1 MHVNIQTC
9 DKLKEKLPQLHR
21 VQKFN
26 FYHVKWHVYK
36 MLSRS
41 SWPWFWIKI
50 KRKRRKCLW
59 SSFPNTELS
68 FSHNGRIS
76 DRGVIFQHV
85 WNKSVARKQSK
96 SECLTLQWGDPG
108 GLDCAVCFGSTCLL
122 RRKSLCKSIQISSLW
137 LITVGREWNVSI
149 LILSLNLSLFC
160 AWAIDSF
167 HLAISSSSYC
177 NTWSN
182 PGSPFMPAIP
192 GVRYYKNIKMVLTY
206 STCTVKLA
214 LCISWN
220 LCPHE
225 PGAFLPVHMTT
236 PLTHCPH
243 LKKHADMSSITS
255 SILPPLYPYQRGFS
269 PDGNVSTITELITGT
284 RPGVPT
290 LKCNFLTKG

>member
-1 MHVNIQTC
+1 MYIKCWAGLV
-9 DKLKEKLPQLHR
+9 DLD
-21 VQKFN
+21 FG
-26 FYHVKWHVYK
+26 
-36 MLSRS
+36 SRS
-41 SWPWFWIKI
+41 RGTDVNVFEAHSQTLN
-50 KRKRRKCLW
+50 CLSVIMDAFRTEE
-59 SSFPNTELS
+59 SSFNMSGTSRWQENSPSLNA
-68 FSHNGRIS
+68 
-76 DRGVIFQHV
+76 
-85 WNKSVARKQSK
+85 WPY
-96 SECLTLQWGDPG
+96 SEGILVV
-108 GLDCAVCFGSTCLL
+108 LDCAVCFGSTCLL

-177 NTWSN
+177 NIMPPKNTWSN

-192 GVRYYKNIKMVLTY
+192 GVRYYKNVKMVLTY
-206 STCTVKLA
+206 STCTVKLV

-243 LKKHADMSSITS
+243 LKKHTDMSSITS
-255 SILPPLYPYQRGFS
+255 SILPPLYPYQWGFS